1 MKRRGFLQYA
11 TRSIAA
17 TTAIEL
23 GLSLFGRDAARVLA
37 QNAPR
42 KLALLV
48 GIDRYPESA
57 TGSEDGLFG
66 CKTDVN
72 LQRNVLIHRFGFAPE
87 DILTLTDDKATV
99 DGMITAFQRHLID
112 RAQPSDVVLF
122 HFSGYGSQVQM
133 SPDSEA
139 VRNSLV
145 AADEREADLPL
156 TTLAVLLRS
165 LATKKVVTVLDTSY
179 SYPGT
184 PLQGSLRVRSRP
196 SPTVAQLSP
205 GQRERLA
212 KLRDR
217 LDKNKSTI
225 DRVPGVVLTAAGDQ
239 QTATENRWQGFSA
252 GTFTYALTQRFWWAT
267 PDIPLGT
274 TLRRVSQTVDRLA
287 GRDQQPRL
295 CNGSLLDC
303 TSPNADSNPSLL
315 IPKLT
320 AVTADGVV
328 LSVDGNNANVSVWLG
343 GLPGEVLERYSPQS
357 LLSVVP
363 APGDANR
370 TPLTLQ
376 VRSRDGLTAK
386 AQLVDASDADFS
398 RLKPGQLVREDLRVI
413 SRNLGLTVAL
423 DPKLER
429 IERVDATSA
438 FSGIRSVSSV
448 VAGEQ
453 PADCLFGRVR
463 RATIAQTYSTE
474 TIDLP
479 SDRGSYG
486 LFTIGRELIPNS
498 IGEEDEAI
506 KKSVQR
512 LVPQL
517 HTLLAAKL
525 MALTANQGSSQIGVR
540 GSLLVFDED
549 GNSTTPR
556 YVVSKQTQRGQRSS
570 SGQATAKSTVEGV
583 LEIPAGSRLR
593 YQLQNLGDRPLY
605 YLLFGLDSS
614 GRTVA
619 FYPFHTVSNA
629 NPPTLQQDPL
639 MPGETVTLP
648 AGSENVSWEVGR
660 PIGPVKMQLLC
671 CDRPF
676 ALALG
681 LLAARTHPARNPRD
695 LSTLDTPLDIAK
707 AILQDLH
714 VASLRNTQDEEVSTD
729 FYALDTRVWATLDF
743 AYRVV

>member
-11 TRSIAA
+11 TRSLVA
-17 TTAIEL
+17 TAAIEL
-23 GLSLFGRDAARVLA
+23 GLSLQSRDAARVLA

-57 TGSEDGLFG
+57 TGSEEGLFG
-66 CKTDVN
+66 CKTDVS
-72 LQRNVLIHRFGFAPE
+72 LQRNVLIHRFGFDPE
-87 DILTLTDDKATV
+87 DISTLTDDRATV
-99 DGMITAFQRHLID
+99 RGIEEAFQQHLID
-112 RAQPSDVVLF
+112 RVRPSDVVLF
-122 HFSGYGSQVQM
+122 HFSGYGSQIQV
-133 SPDSEA
+133 SRDSEQ
-139 VRNSLV
+139 VQNSLV
-145 AADEREADLPL
+145 AADENEADLPL
-156 TTLAVLLRS
+156 TTLALLLRS

-179 SYPGT
+179 TYPGT
-184 PLQGSLRVRSRP
+184 PLQGSLRIRSRP
-196 SPTVAQLSP
+196 SPTVASFSQT
-205 GQRERLA
+205 QQERLA

-217 LDKNKSTI
+217 LGTDRPTS
-225 DRVPGVVLTAAGDQ
+225 DRVPGLVLTASAEQ
-239 QTATENRWQGFSA
+239 QIATENRWQGFSA
-252 GTFTYALTQRFWWAT
+252 GTFTYALTQQLWWAT
-267 PDIPLGT
+267 PELPVGAT
-274 TLRRVSQTVDRLA
+274 VRRAAQTVDRLA
-287 GRDQQPRL
+287 GRDQQPQLCIGRL
-295 CNGSLLDC
+295 ADCPSQNGDSNLSLLV
-303 TSPNADSNPSLL
+303 PQ
-315 IPKLT
+315 LT
-320 AVTADGVV
+320 AVTADGAV
-328 LSVDGNNANVSVWLG
+328 LSVDRNNASASVWLG
-343 GLPGEVLERYSPQS
+343 GLPSEVLERYSPNS
-357 LLSVVP
+357 LLSVIP

-370 TPLTLQ
+370 DPLTLK
-376 VRSRDGLTAK
+376 VRSRDGLIAK
-386 AQLVDASDADFS
+386 AQLVETSESDLS
-398 RLKPGQLVREDLRVI
+398 RLVPGQLVREDLRVVPR
-413 SRNLGLTVAL
+413 SLGLTVAL

-453 PADCLFGRVR
+453 PADCLFGRIR

-474 TIDLP
+474 AIDLP
-479 SDRGSYG
+479 SDLGSYG

-498 IGEEDEAI
+498 IGENEEAI

-517 HTLLAAKL
+517 RTLLAAKL
-525 MALTANQGSSQIGVR
+525 MGLTANAGSSQIGVR
-540 GSLLVFDED
+540 GSLLVFDGE
-549 GNSTTPR
+549 GNATTPQ
-556 YVVSKQTQRGQRSS
+556 YVVSKQTLRGKRRS
-570 SGQATAKSTVEGV
+570 SGQPMPKSSTEDV
-583 LEIPAGSRLR
+583 LEVRAGSRIR

-639 MPGETVTLP
+639 MPGETVSLP
-648 AGSENVSWEVGR
+648 PGSQNVSWEVGR
-660 PIGPVKMQLLC
+660 PVGPVKMQLLC

-714 VASLRNTQDEEVSTD
+714 VASLRNTQDEDVSTD
-729 FYALDTRVWATLDF
+729 FYALDTRVWATLEF